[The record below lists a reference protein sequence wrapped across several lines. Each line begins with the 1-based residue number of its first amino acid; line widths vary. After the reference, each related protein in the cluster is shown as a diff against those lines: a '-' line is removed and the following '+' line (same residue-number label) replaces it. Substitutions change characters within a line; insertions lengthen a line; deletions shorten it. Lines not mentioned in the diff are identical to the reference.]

1 MPLINAESFMDIFFY
16 VFFFLNIDLEKGQ
29 KIF

>member
-1 MPLINAESFMDIFFY
+1 MPLINAESFMDIFFCG
-16 VFFFLNIDLEKGQ
+16 FFLNIDLEKGQ